1 MNFRNIDIDAIE
13 NEFYNDQ
20 DLAEVDDRNPEE
32 TTAHFNSLQS
42 HSTSLLNS
50 HQTSQALALLLD
62 SPPFGPTQNSAKSI
76 NTNSIIQILSS
87 TRTNDIEGAL
97 KDLQPHHHDNLMK
110 YIYKSMSLPIADS
123 SGNVFLSWHEK
134 LTQVAGTGNQCFQ
147 YVGLPPRDDLDS
159 TPDIKIGLD
168 HCRNLGSSDIS
179 LFYKDEEISVSN
191 DDRCES
197 LSGNDEGGFRCI
209 LEA

>member
-134 LTQVAGTGNQCFQ
+134 LTQVAGTGSI
-147 YVGLPPRDDLDS
+147 VRVM
-159 TPDIKIGLD
+159 T
-168 HCRNLGSSDIS
+168 
-179 LFYKDEEISVSN
+179 
-191 DDRCES
+191 DRR
-197 LSGNDEGGFRCI
+197 LI
-209 LEA
+209 